1 MTASAISATQG
12 QYLMFTAYAG
22 TQPTQFSFTL
32 NGHAYSFPWPLPDK
46 SQYSTHS
53 FMFPVK
59 ATDLVAGPN
68 AIRLW
73 SDQYMI
79 VANINIVLAGAGG
92 VVPPASSP

>member
-1 MTASAISATQG
+1 
-12 QYLMFTAYAG
+12 
-22 TQPTQFSFTL
+22 
-32 NGHAYSFPWPLPDK
+32 
-46 SQYSTHS
+46 
-53 FMFPVK
+53 VK

-92 VVPPASSP
+92 VVAPASSP

>member
-1 MTASAISATQG
+1 
-12 QYLMFTAYAG
+12 
-22 TQPTQFSFTL
+22 
-32 NGHAYSFPWPLPDK
+32 
-46 SQYSTHS
+46 
-53 FMFPVK
+53 MFPVK

-92 VVPPASSP
+92 VPPAGGANLASSP

>member
-1 MTASAISATQG
+1 
-12 QYLMFTAYAG
+12 MFTAYAG

-32 NGHAYSFPWPLPDK
+32 NGHAYSFPTPIPNGEP
-46 SQYSTHS
+46 SIQS

-92 VVPPASSP
+92 VVAPASSP